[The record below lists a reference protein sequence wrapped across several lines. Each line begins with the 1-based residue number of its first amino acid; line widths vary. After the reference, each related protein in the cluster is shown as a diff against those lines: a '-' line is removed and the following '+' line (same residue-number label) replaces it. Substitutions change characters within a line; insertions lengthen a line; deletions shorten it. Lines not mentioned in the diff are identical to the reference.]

1 MKAEGYLELGNVYL
15 DYEFDGNITLKGVWL
30 ELGDKELDITDF
42 LTSEDWQRA
51 QQQAIEDYAA
61 KCQDAQDRIDEAA
74 DRRYQAWKEER

>member
-1 MKAEGYLELGNVYL
+1 MMTYLELGNVYL

-42 LTSEDWQRA
+42 LTSEDWQKA

-61 KCQDAQDRIDEAA
+61 KCEDAA
-74 DRRYQAWKEER
+74 DRADERGDYLYQLRRDEREG